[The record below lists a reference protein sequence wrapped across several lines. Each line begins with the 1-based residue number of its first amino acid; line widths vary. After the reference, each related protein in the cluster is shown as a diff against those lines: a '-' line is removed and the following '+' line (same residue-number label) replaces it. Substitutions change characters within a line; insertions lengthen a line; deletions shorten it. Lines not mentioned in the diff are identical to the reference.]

1 MFFNTADFSVD
12 AIEAY
17 KLSWPSQDAVSPLR
31 PFHALSLRVRGNARF
46 IHGETAVAVRSGDIV
61 FVPAYY
67 RYRLVAGQEELFVL
81 HFCSEAPLPQQ
92 IVRFSPTAPELYR
105 QAFEA
110 LCTLFREKPA
120 GYALECR
127 AQFYRIAADLE
138 RDHREQETGGNDRLR
153 KAVEYIHTHF
163 TDTQLSVGALARCTG
178 VSETYFRQL
187 FAARFGETPVQYIQR
202 LRLQYALELLRSGY
216 YTVAQAAD
224 KSGFSSPYY
233 FSAFVRR
240 HTGRPPTA
248 FVGASSAEK

>member
-1 MFFNTADFSVD
+1 MHWNAGRNFTA
-12 AIEAY
+12 
-17 KLSWPSQDAVSPLR
+17 LR
-31 PFHALSLRVRGNARF
+31 P
-46 IHGETAVAVRSGDIV
+46 
-61 FVPAYY
+61 
-67 RYRLVAGQEELFVL
+67 
-81 HFCSEAPLPQQ
+81 
-92 IVRFSPTAPELYR
+92 
-105 QAFEA
+105 
-110 LCTLFREKPA
+110 
-120 GYALECR
+120 
-127 AQFYRIAADLE
+127 DLE

-248 FVGASSAEK
+248 FVGASLAEK